1 MVREYFSWRKNRIS
15 RGIFNLSQNIFM
27 CCYLI
32 DFVYKHFKDFK
43 ELLPM
48 VRRIAGDSRWHWGWY
63 FEENIFSDNF
73 TNQLGSFEV
82 KHRLRDIFFFKLRSI
97 FSESLAFRQ
106 AFDCEYFQA
115 WNCAVYRNNLSMQE
129 PQLAF
134 IPLHFGCIYFTE
146 CEIFLCRSVCYF
158 DSIAFQFYS
167 PL

>member
-43 ELLPM
+43 ELLQM
-48 VRRIAGDSRWHWGWY
+48 VRRVAGDSRWHWGWY

-82 KHRLRDIFFFKLRSI
+82 KHRLRDILFFKLRSI
-97 FSESLAFRQ
+97 FSESLALRQ

-158 DSIAFQFYS
+158 DSIAFQFFS